1 MSILGRRPFTKIGV
15 GVAGFIIALAVALGF
30 ARQNLEGQAKN
41 STPMAPV
48 FEVDPLWPKPLP
60 NHWVLGSLGGI
71 AVTTR
76 ITSGC

>member
-1 MSILGRRPFTKIGV
+1 MNIPGRRYSTSVRIGLA
-15 GVAGFIIALAVALGF
+15 GVLIALYVAFG
-30 ARQNLEGQAKN
+30 APRRDLEGQSKN

-60 NHWVLGSLGGI
+60 NHWVL
-71 AVTTR
+71 AVLAASPSTTR